1 MIARIFIFFVRISP
15 AFQKAIWRWW
25 YQRLGKRAHDS
36 GWTFMN
42 YGYKYKNQKTLN
54 LTSED
59 ESNRM
64 FIQLYDYI
72 VSQIPIKDGE
82 ILEVGS
88 GRGGGSSFV
97 SRYHHPK
104 SITGLDYS
112 KSAIKLSNELHGNV
126 DNLFFKLGDAENL
139 PFKENAFDAVINI
152 ESSHCYGSM
161 ERFLSEVSRVV
172 KPGGY
177 FGWVDLRAKDMVKE
191 TEFAFE
197 KSNLTCI
204 YNKTITPEVI
214 NALDDIHDVKMKMI
228 NNHVPKFLRSAFTDF
243 AGAKNSKIYNSFKS
257 GNAVYL
263 SKVLKK

>member
-54 LTSED
+54 LTSKD

-64 FIQLYDYI
+64 FIQLYDY
-72 VSQIPIKDGE
+72 VASQIPIKDGE

-88 GRGGGSSFV
+88 GRGGGSSFL

-139 PFKENAFDAVINI
+139 PFKDNTFDAVINI
-152 ESSHCYGSM
+152 ESSHCNGNM

-177 FGWVDLRAKDMVKE
+177 FGWADLRAKDMVKE

-214 NALDDIHDVKMKMI
+214 NALDDIHDTKMKMI

-257 GNAVYL
+257 GDAVYL